1 MKRKR
6 YPEEKII
13 AMLREVDAAVSVPDL
28 SRRPGVAKNT
38 IYRWQPKSG
47 GMEISKARRLRE
59 LEAENAKRKRL
70 LAESMIDN
78 AALKELVRRK

>member
-13 AMLREVDAAVSVPDL
+13 AMLKEVDAGVSVPDL

-38 IYRWQPKSG
+38 IYRWKSKSG
-47 GMEISKARRLRE
+47 GMEISQATRLRAGGGE
-59 LEAENAKRKRL
+59 CQAQAPASGVDARQR
-70 LAESMIDN
+70 
-78 AALKELVRRK
+78 VP